1 MKKLLSILFC
11 ILSLTTSTAGVPTE
25 MMYQVMVIHG
35 KGTPQDIT
43 IGIKL
48 RKGSENG
55 TEVWSKDFV
64 LTEVRD
70 KSVQTL
76 TLDFGE
82 GVNWNDDSDFYLA
95 TFIDGEE
102 AGVSKV
108 TSVPYAFVALSLGGV
123 VTKEFLVGTWKRDY
137 YKKSYDY
144 DSGTEKNT
152 HHQDIFTF
160 YEDGTCS
167 WNKIGEKPCS
177 YQIKNDGK
185 TIITWTDNIDSVE
198 ESIYGIYTPVIISE
212 NEVLLPIY
220 IGAEASD
227 YRIFTRQR
235 P

>member
-25 MMYQVMVIHG
+25 MKYQVMVIHG

-108 TSVPYAFVALSLGGV
+108 TSVPYAFVAQSLGGV
-123 VTKEFLVGTWKRDY
+123 VTKEFLVGTWTREYEK
-137 YKKSYDY
+137 YDG
-144 DSGTEKNT
+144 SKGF
-152 HHQDIFTF
+152 DIFTF
-160 YEDGTCS
+160 YEDGTCL
-167 WNKIGEKPCS
+167 WGNMGQEPYS

-185 TIITWTDNIDSVE
+185 MIITWPKETWSESVC
-198 ESIYGIYTPVIISE
+198 GVYTPVIISE
-212 NEVLLPIY
+212 NEVLLPTTK
-220 IGAEASD
+220 GAEAND
-227 YRIFTRQR
+227 YAIFTRQQ

>member
-1 MKKLLSILFC
+1 MVARLFYQDKQMKKLLSILFC

-25 MMYQVMVIHG
+25 MKYQVMVIHG

-108 TSVPYAFVALSLGGV
+108 TSVPYAFVAQSLGGV
-123 VTKEFLVGTWKRDY
+123 VTKEFLVGTWTREYEMSDGSKRVY
-137 YKKSYDY
+137 SY
-144 DSGTEKNT
+144 
-152 HHQDIFTF
+152 TF
-160 YEDGTCS
+160 NEDGTGS
-167 WNKIGEKPCS
+167 FRTTRTTNFTYYMNSNGIMLMD
-177 YQIKNDGK
+177 DGY
-185 TIITWTDNIDSVE
+185 TDVYAHI
-198 ESIYGIYTPVIISE
+198 PVIISK
-212 NEVLLPIY
+212 NKVALPGDPDSY
-220 IGAEASD
+220 NCG
-227 YRIFTRQR
+227 YNIFTREEQ
-235 P
+235 

>member
-25 MMYQVMVIHG
+25 MKYQVMVIHG

-48 RKGSENG
+48 RKGNENG

-64 LTEVRD
+64 LTDVRD

-108 TSVPYAFVALSLGGV
+108 TSVPYAFVAQSLGGV
-123 VTKEFLVGTWKRDY
+123 VTKEFLVGTWTQEYEEYGSKGVY
-137 YKKSYDY
+137 SY
-144 DSGTEKNT
+144 
-152 HHQDIFTF
+152 TF
-160 YEDGTCS
+160 NEDGTGVYFS
-167 WNKIGEKPCS
+167 TGKYSRTKNFTYYMNSNGIMLMDDGNEKV
-177 YQIKNDGK
+177 YAQI
-185 TIITWTDNIDSVE
+185 
-198 ESIYGIYTPVIISE
+198 PVIISKNKVALPYEPQGE
-212 NEVLLPIY
+212 NKNY
-220 IGAEASD
+220 T
-227 YRIFTRQR
+227 IFTREEQR
-235 P
+235 KL

>member
-25 MMYQVMVIHG
+25 MKYQVMVIHG

-108 TSVPYAFVALSLGGV
+108 TSVPYAFVAQSLGGV
-123 VTKEFLVGTWKRDY
+123 VTKEFLVGTWTR
-137 YKKSYDY
+137 
-144 DSGTEKNT
+144 
-152 HHQDIFTF
+152 
-160 YEDGTCS
+160 EDGT
-167 WNKIGEKPCS
+167 EVDS
-177 YQIKNDGK
+177 YTFNEDGTGSFNTKNFTYYMNSNGNMLMDVG
-185 TIITWTDNIDSVE
+185 
-198 ESIYGIYTPVIISE
+198 YTNVYAHIPVIISKNKVALPYQPNAE
-212 NEVLLPIY
+212 NRNY
-220 IGAEASD
+220 C
-227 YRIFTRQR
+227 IFTREEQ
-235 P
+235 

>member
-25 MMYQVMVIHG
+25 MKYQVMVIHG

-108 TSVPYAFVALSLGGV
+108 TSVPYAFVAQSLGGV
-123 VTKEFLVGTWKRDY
+123 VTKEFLVGTWTREDGSKVY
-137 YKKSYDY
+137 SY
-144 DSGTEKNT
+144 
-152 HHQDIFTF
+152 TF
-160 YEDGTCS
+160 NEDGTGVYFS
-167 WNKIGEKPCS
+167 TDYSRNKNFTYYMNSNGNMLMDDGNEKV
-177 YQIKNDGK
+177 YAQI
-185 TIITWTDNIDSVE
+185 
-198 ESIYGIYTPVIISE
+198 PVIISKNKVALPYNPYAE
-212 NEVLLPIY
+212 NRGY
-220 IGAEASD
+220 W
-227 YRIFTRQR
+227 IFTREEQ
-235 P
+235 

>member
-25 MMYQVMVIHG
+25 MKYQVMVIHG

-108 TSVPYAFVALSLGGV
+108 TSVPYAFVAQSLGGV
-123 VTKEFLVGTWKRDY
+123 VTKEFLVGTWTREDGSKVY
-137 YKKSYDY
+137 SY
-144 DSGTEKNT
+144 
-152 HHQDIFTF
+152 TF
-160 YEDGTCS
+160 NEDGTGVYFRTNYS
-167 WNKIGEKPCS
+167 PENFTYYMNSNGIMLMDVGSS
-177 YQIKNDGK
+177 Y
-185 TIITWTDNIDSVE
+185 V
-198 ESIYGIYTPVIISE
+198 YAHFPVIISKNKVALPYEPQGE
-212 NEVLLPIY
+212 NKNY
-220 IGAEASD
+220 T
-227 YRIFTRQR
+227 IFTREEQR
-235 P
+235 KL